1 MLPPLVADMDI
12 AVPVVH
18 FLRRH
23 GVDVLSA
30 REEGSGVLTDS
41 QILARAHVM
50 GRVVLTHDADFGTLA
65 MHRGEPLTGIVYLRP
80 GGRPPAQVMAD
91 LQALLEAEID
101 WTPPVIAVYRTGR
114 LRLRRPAEEAW
125 RVWSRRA
132 SAGFSNI
139 FAENK
144 HSTWFGE
151 VMELPARYWYTTRRR
166 RSHRTNAS
174 TSSCLPCRD
183 VLAPKLRGTRSR
195 CRAAITLGA
204 GP

>member
-1 MLPPLVADMDI
+1 MLSPLVADMDI

-30 REEGSGVLTDS
+30 REEGWGALTDS
-41 QILARAHVM
+41 QILARAHAM
-50 GRVVLTHDADFGTLA
+50 GRFVLTHDADFGTLA

-114 LRLRRPAEEAW
+114 LRLRRPAEEA
-125 RVWSRRA
+125 
-132 SAGFSNI
+132 
-139 FAENK
+139 
-144 HSTWFGE
+144 
-151 VMELPARYWYTTRRR
+151 
-166 RSHRTNAS
+166 
-174 TSSCLPCRD
+174 
-183 VLAPKLRGTRSR
+183 
-195 CRAAITLGA
+195 
-204 GP
+204 

>member
-23 GVDVLSA
+23 GVDALSA
-30 REEGSGVLTDS
+30 REEGWGVLTDS
-41 QILARAHVM
+41 QILARAHAM

-101 WTPPVIAVYRTGR
+101 WRPPVIAVYRTGR
-114 LRLRRPAEEAW
+114 LRLRRPAEEA
-125 RVWSRRA
+125 
-132 SAGFSNI
+132 
-139 FAENK
+139 
-144 HSTWFGE
+144 
-151 VMELPARYWYTTRRR
+151 
-166 RSHRTNAS
+166 
-174 TSSCLPCRD
+174 
-183 VLAPKLRGTRSR
+183 
-195 CRAAITLGA
+195 
-204 GP
+204 